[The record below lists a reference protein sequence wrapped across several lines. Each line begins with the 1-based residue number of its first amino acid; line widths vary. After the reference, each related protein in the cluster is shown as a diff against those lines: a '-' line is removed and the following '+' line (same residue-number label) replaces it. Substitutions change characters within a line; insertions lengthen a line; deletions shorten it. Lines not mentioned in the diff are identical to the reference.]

1 VLQPISAA
9 FVLETQH
16 IRQLLSYYPNLSA
29 SLMGSVYAKEM
40 EAQNEYK
47 VDPLLG
53 FENGRK
59 TREMTATQEE
69 MESAKIPMSH
79 RDYCAGALLK
89 YLGCRADEF
98 PMVYK
103 CHHQKHDY
111 MNCQFEDYV
120 IRMKE
125 FEREKRIKA
134 RNLASGEE

>member
-1 VLQPISAA
+1 
-9 FVLETQH
+9 
-16 IRQLLSYYPNLSA
+16 
-29 SLMGSVYAKEM
+29 MGSVSAKEM
-40 EAQNEYK
+40 EVQPEYK
-47 VDPLLG
+47 VNPLLG

-98 PMVYK
+98 PLVYK

-111 MNCQFEDYV
+111 MNCQFDDYV

-134 RNLASGEE
+134 KKIATDEE